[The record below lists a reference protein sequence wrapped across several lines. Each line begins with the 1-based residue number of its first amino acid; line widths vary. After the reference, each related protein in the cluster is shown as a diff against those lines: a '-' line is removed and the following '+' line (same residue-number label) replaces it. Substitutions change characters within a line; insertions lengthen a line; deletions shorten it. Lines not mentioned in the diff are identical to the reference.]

1 MTPIV
6 ASVAVGK
13 SVPDSLPGSLAIAP
27 CDILRRTMRLR
38 LLIAAL
44 AVLSLSPLAA
54 PAQVRLGV
62 GGDYIFNE
70 QGVFELT
77 LAVGGGLA
85 RHIAVEGRFGGL
97 VTTSSASAGVPL
109 DFGLRV
115 TPGGRTYFEALIGPW
130 FFFNGLEVGA
140 LTGADAMLGAR
151 LAWRI

>member
-1 MTPIV
+1 
-6 ASVAVGK
+6 
-13 SVPDSLPGSLAIAP
+13 
-27 CDILRRTMRLR
+27 MRLR

-44 AVLSLSPLAA
+44 AVLSLAPLAA
-54 PAQVRLGV
+54 PAQVRLGI

-77 LAVGGGLA
+77 LAVEERLA

-97 VTTSSASAGVPL
+97 ITTSSSTAGVPL

-115 TPGGRTYFEALIGPW
+115 TPGGRAYLEALIGPW
-130 FFFNGLEVGA
+130 FFFNGGDAVRGHAAFGFGLEQRNFSFGMEVGG
-140 LTGADAMLGAR
+140 LTGSNAMIGGR